1 MGLQKKKDLV
11 SNCWC
16 LFFKCFRTRE
26 LPIPGFFWKTN
37 QKQGTVHSCYFKN
50 LEEPSVSIKN
60 WQFPGAQVF
69 DFLKLFENHC
79 YVCIKTGCFD
89 ILRTVAVDCWERLW
103 YPGYLPGRYLP
114 GRWYPPNASCKA
126 HGVEVPFCF
135 PAKGKRTTPVGRCS
149 GTTTLMISDIA
160 SKQSS
165 NHLMNS
171 VELSSLPLFSL

>member
-1 MGLQKKKDLV
+1 MGFQKKKDLV

-50 LEEPSVSIKN
+50 LEEASVSIKN

-79 YVCIKTGCFD
+79 YVYITGCLD
-89 ILRTVAVDCWERLW
+89 ILRTVAVDRREPLW
-103 YPGYLPGRYLP
+103 YPPGT
-114 GRWYPPNASCKA
+114 YPVDDTRPRVLQRPWCWGS
-126 HGVEVPFCF
+126 FLF

-149 GTTTLMISDIA
+149 WHNDAHDIWHRIKA
-160 SKQSS
+160 IKQSP
-165 NHLMNS
+165 H
-171 VELSSLPLFSL
+171 EFSWAV